1 MKAVKI
7 TSLVLLLAAGL
18 LPYQSGAQ
26 NFRLGLKVGANMD
39 RTAGDDLE
47 NSFNGFIFGGAYA
60 GVQFTKVRVQAEAL
74 FSRSTITTSDNFK
87 NAFKDYLS
95 SSAQNLRNGTF
106 RMNELSIPV
115 MVGFNLVPKL
125 LWIEAGPQYT
135 AVVSIKDVDGFLAES
150 ERVFKTGYVS
160 GMVGASLELPFSLNA
175 GLRYV
180 FGLSDRNNTD
190 VPEHWKTSHIQ
201 LHVGYSF
208 LK

>member
-1 MKAVKI
+1 MKALKV
-7 TSLVLLLAAGL
+7 TALALLMTAFFQPNRAE
-18 LPYQSGAQ
+18 AQ
-26 NFRLGLKVGANMD
+26 NFRLGIKLGANMD
-39 RTAGDDLE
+39 RTAGDEIE
-47 NSFNGFIFGGAYA
+47 NKFNGFIFGGAYA
-60 GVQFTKVRVQAEAL
+60 GVKFTKVRVQAEAL

-87 NAFKDYLS
+87 TAFKDYLS
-95 SSAQNLRNGTF
+95 GSAQDLKNGTF
-106 RMNELSIPV
+106 KMNELSIPV

-135 AVVSIKDVDGFLAES
+135 AVVSVKDVDGFLAES
-150 ERVFKTGYVS
+150 KRVFKTGYVS